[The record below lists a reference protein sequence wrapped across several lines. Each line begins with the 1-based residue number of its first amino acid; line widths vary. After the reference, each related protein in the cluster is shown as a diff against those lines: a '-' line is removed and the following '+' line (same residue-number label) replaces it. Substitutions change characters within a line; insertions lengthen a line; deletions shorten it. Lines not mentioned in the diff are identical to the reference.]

1 MGLLDFFRAEKK
13 ELIINS
19 VKQWLFLGGQGYSL
33 YNTDFRDAI
42 NNGYEKNVDVYAIVN
57 DIASRAVEV
66 PLEMYQS
73 NGKQQMKKLQKYK
86 SLMTRPT
93 DRSLMMANLIREKEL
108 REIEVN
114 PILDLLKRPNGYQS
128 SKEFFESLF
137 SYYLLL
143 GDVGIFAE
151 EDPIKKGKIAR
162 LHVIPPY
169 DYQIITDGFKVI
181 KEYKIMS
188 LNASISPQYFLSFR
202 SFKPD
207 YGNLTSIPRGFSPL
221 TPGARVLQ
229 KANAGEEVAIEN
241 FETRGAVG
249 VLYKDDNN
257 TEDLDPV
264 QQQDYQDKVYDKIY
278 SDSNKGRIAF
288 SNAKMGYLKLST
300 NNLELDLRAISKL
313 STEQLCRLWHYPY
326 VLLNADN
333 LTESNLAQFIR
344 RMIINCVVPLQSKIC
359 EKMLEWLAPTYGM
372 NPNQYVLRFDVDAY
386 PEMKQNFLDA
396 ATILEKLDGV
406 LTQDEKR
413 VFMDFEPTNDPIM
426 NQVYIRSNQVPLG
439 SLNVDPTL
447 LGNFS
452 VEGDE

>member
-1 MGLLDFFRAEKK
+1 MGLLDFFKAEKK
-13 ELIINS
+13 AMVINQM
-19 VKQWLFLGGQGYSL
+19 KNWLFLGGQGYSL

-66 PLEMYQS
+66 PLELYQS
-73 NGKQQMKKLQKYK
+73 QGKEQMKSVARYK
-86 SLMTRPT
+86 ALMNRPN
-93 DRSLMMANLIREKEL
+93 DRSIMMAKEIRRKEL
-108 REIEVN
+108 REIEGNAV
-114 PILDLLKRPNGYQS
+114 LDLLKRPNGYQS

-181 KEYKIMS
+181 KEYHINS
-188 LNASISPQYFLSFR
+188 LNATIDPKFFLSFR
-202 SFKPD
+202 TFKPD

-221 TPGARVLQ
+221 TAGSRVLQ
-229 KANAGEEVAIEN
+229 KANASEEVAIEN

-257 TEDLDPV
+257 TEDLDAV

-300 NNLELDLRAISKL
+300 NNLELDLRALSKL

-344 RMIINCVVPLQSKIC
+344 RMIINCVVPLQSKVC
-359 EKMLEWLAPTYGM
+359 EKMLEWLAPTFGM
-372 NPNQYVLRFDVDAY
+372 NPNQYILRFDVDAY

-396 ATILEKLDGV
+396 ASILEKLDGV

-413 VFMDFEPTNDPIM
+413 VFMDFEPTNYPIM
-426 NQVYIRSNQVPLG
+426 QQVYIRSNQVPLG
-439 SLNVDPTL
+439 SLNIDPNE